1 MEHEKT
7 SYQSPEILVFSLSIE
22 KELLNT
28 SNNNDTSN
36 NGEMGN
42 GGFLDE

>member
-7 SYQSPEILVFSLSIE
+7 PYQSPEILVVSLSME
-22 KELLNT
+22 RGLLN
-28 SNNNDTSN
+28 SSN

>member
-7 SYQSPEILVFSLSIE
+7 SYQSPEILVFSLSME
-22 KELLNT
+22 EELLN
-28 SNNNDTSN
+28 TSN

>member
-7 SYQSPEILVFSLSIE
+7 SYQSPEILVFSLSME
-22 KELLNT
+22 ELLN
-28 SNNNDTSN
+28 TSN

>member
-1 MEHEKT
+1 MEQEKAL
-7 SYQSPEILVFSLSIE
+7 YQSPEILVVSFAMQRGF
-22 KELLNT
+22 LLN
-28 SNNNDTSN
+28 NSN

>member
-1 MEHEKT
+1 MEQKKT
-7 SYQSPEILVFSLSIE
+7 TYQSPVIRIYALRLDGRIM
-22 KELLNT
+22 NG
-28 SNNNDTSN
+28 SN